1 MQAISI
7 QNSRLCPPVISMTTT
22 AEVIGDCVAP
32 ARNAAMQMRT
42 MMFAPCD
49 MSAMAAICSPKTA
62 PMVSEGV
69 KMPPG
74 MPAQ

>member
-7 QNSRLCPPVISMTTT
+7 QNSRLCPPVISITMT

-32 ARNAAMQMRT
+32 AKNAAMQMRT
-42 MMFAPCD
+42 MMFAPAD
-49 MSAMAAICSPKTA
+49 TSAAEAMCSPKNA